1 MAIEQALKLNDGT
14 VIYIDVDAEDLIAKP
29 APKSGGREL
38 EEVSIGKKLAEG
50 AEAVRE
56 VAEAS
61 FEKTTAAIGKIG
73 GALNGAIKEAM
84 ADQAEVEIALKI
96 KGGGDIKL
104 VSAMAEYD
112 MKVKL
117 TWKYPR
123 PPASGS

>member
-1 MAIEQALKLNDGT
+1 MAIEQALKLDDDT
-14 VIYIDVDAEDLIAKP
+14 VIYVDIDAEEIIG
-29 APKSGGREL
+29 KSTPTGGGGEL
-38 EEVSIGKKLAEG
+38 EEVSIGGKLAKG
-50 AEAVRE
+50 ADAVRG

-61 FEKTTAAIGKIG
+61 FEKTTEAIGKIG
-73 GALNGAIKEAM
+73 GVLNGAIREAM

-96 KGGGDIKL
+96 KGGGDVKL

-123 PPASGS
+123 PPAPGS